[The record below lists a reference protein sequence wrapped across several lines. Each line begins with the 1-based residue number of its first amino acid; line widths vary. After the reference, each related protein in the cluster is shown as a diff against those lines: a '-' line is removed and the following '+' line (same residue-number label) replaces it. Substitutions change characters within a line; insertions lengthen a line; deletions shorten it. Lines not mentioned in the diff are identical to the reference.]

1 MGNMGG
7 LTMKTVPFCH
17 LHFHTEYSLLDS
29 SCKVA
34 DAVAAAKELGQEH
47 LAITDHGVLYGVI
60 DFYKQARKAGIK
72 PIIGCEVYIARN
84 GMDEKTSQSD
94 NLHLVLLA
102 EDNTGYDNLMHLVSL
117 GHLEGFYYKPRIDKK
132 TLRQY
137 SRGLIGLSACLKGE
151 VAEACAE
158 GAVDKAVALAK
169 EYSEILGPN
178 NFFLE
183 IQDHGI
189 PEQKTAN
196 KYIVEVAKCTGLP
209 LVATNDVHYLRQ
221 EHRDAHDVLI
231 CLQHGNLVSDT
242 NRMSYSGD
250 QFYMKSGAEME
261 RLFPNHPE
269 ALANTIEIARR
280 CNVEFVV
287 ENPPLHFPTFT
298 IPPEYENQKEYLM
311 ATGIAGL
318 KRRYPVEDLAHPET
332 DIEKRVA
339 ERFNYEVGVIEKTGF
354 INYFLVVQDF
364 IAYAKSQ
371 NIPVGPGRGSGA
383 GSMLAYALGITA
395 LDPLLYNLIFER
407 FLNPDR
413 VSPPDF
419 DIDFCQARR
428 GEVIEYVKD
437 KYGRENVAQIITF
450 GTLGAKT
457 VIRDIGRVLALPLNE
472 CDKLAKMVPETPGAT
487 LEQALIENP
496 DFKRAVQQDAT
507 AKEIMKYARVLEG
520 LPRHTGTHAAG
531 VVIGE
536 KPLIDI
542 LPLSRDKD
550 KQVITQFEMK
560 PMEAIGLL
568 KMDFLGLKTLTV
580 IQEAAVSIL
589 ANHGVELDMDKI
601 PLDDKKT
608 YDLLNRGDTIG
619 VFQVESAGMRD
630 TLRKIGLDRV
640 EDLIAMIALYR
651 PGPMQFI
658 DEFIARKHG
667 KVKIQYDHPLLEPVL
682 KETYGII
689 VYQEQIQQVANKLA
703 GFTLGEGDLLRR
715 AMGKKDMSVMSAQR
729 ENFITGC
736 KKTNN
741 IDRKLGEKLWDMIEK
756 FAQYGFNK
764 SHSAAYGIIS
774 YQTAWLKANY
784 PEEFM
789 AALLSSEMGTPDKL
803 AFLLAEAREMGLNVR
818 APSVNESVARF
829 RPAKGALHFGLA
841 GVKNVGAGAVEA
853 LTVER
858 EKNGPFKGL
867 MDFCIRMGSREV
879 NRKTLE
885 SLIKCGAFD
894 FCRKPRSRLFAGVEM
909 AMGRAQS
916 AQKDKLSGQSSL
928 FDMFSSGPAQNGDDD
943 LPAVEPWPDS
953 EMLTAEKELIGFYI
967 SGHPLAK
974 HEWTLRTF
982 ALQRIGELADV
993 MEAAGGDEQ
1002 KTLIRVGGLVDKYK
1016 KVFTKKDDPR
1026 PYARFRL
1033 EGLEAAVNAV
1043 VWPDDFQRFEKLLED
1058 GTPLMAGGRITRDF
1072 RDELEIQ
1079 ISEIF
1084 PLQEA
1089 PARFAEKV
1097 SLHLPEAVLSQEKF
1111 QAIKKI
1117 AAEHPGP
1124 TPLNICVLL
1133 DSGEKVFIKADRS
1146 SQVTASPELVQK
1158 LEHLLG
1164 EEAVYVGARS
1174 QPFLH
1179 EPPRRSFNR
1188 RKS

>member
-1 MGNMGG
+1 
-7 LTMKTVPFCH
+7 MKTVPFCH

-34 DAVAAAKELGQEH
+34 DAVKTAKELGQEH

-60 DFYKQARKAGIK
+60 DFYEKAQKAGIK
-72 PIIGCEVYIARN
+72 PIIGCEVYIARK
-84 GMDEKTSQSD
+84 GMDNREGGQAD

-102 EDNTGYDNLMHLVSL
+102 EDNEGYNNLMHLVSL
-117 GHLEGFYYKPRIDKK
+117 GHLEGFNYKPRIDKK
-132 TLRQY
+132 ILRQY
-137 SRGLIGLSACLKGE
+137 SKGLIGLSACLKGE
-151 VAEACAE
+151 IAEACAE

-183 IQDHGI
+183 IQDHGL

-196 KYIVEVAKCTGLP
+196 KHIVEVAKRTGLP
-209 LVATNDVHYLRQ
+209 LVATNDVHYIRQ

-269 ALANTIEIARR
+269 ALANTVEIARR
-280 CNVEFVV
+280 CNVEFALK
-287 ENPPLHFPTFT
+287 NPPLHFPVFG
-298 IPPEYENQKEYLM
+298 IPPEYKSQKDYLM
-311 ATGIAGL
+311 AIGIAGL
-318 KRRYPVEDLAHPET
+318 KKLYPVENLTNPKT
-332 DIEKRVA
+332 DIEKRVV
-339 ERFNYEVGVIEKTGF
+339 ERFDYEVGVIEKTGF

-364 IAYAKSQ
+364 IRWAKEHG
-371 NIPVGPGRGSGA
+371 IPVGPGRGSGA

-487 LEQALIENP
+487 LEQALSENP
-496 DFKRAVQQDAT
+496 DFKRACASDPT
-507 AKEIMKYARVLEG
+507 AREIMKYAPVLEG

-580 IQEAAVSIL
+580 IQEAVESIRI
-589 ANHGVELDMDKI
+589 NHGVVLDIDRI

-630 TLRKIGLDRV
+630 TLRKIGLDRI

-667 KVKIQYDHPLLEPVL
+667 KVKIQYEHPLLEGIV

-689 VYQEQIQQVANKLA
+689 VYQEQIQQAANKLA
-703 GFTLGEGDLLRR
+703 GFSLGQGDLLRR
-715 AMGKKDMSVMSAQR
+715 AMGKKDKAVMDAQR
-729 ENFITGC
+729 ANFIDGC

-741 IDRKLGEKLWDMIEK
+741 IDQKLAQKLWEMIEK

-803 AFLLAEAREMGLNVR
+803 AFLLAEAREMGLNVC
-818 APSVNESVARF
+818 APSVNESIARF
-829 RPAKGALHFGLA
+829 RPVQGAIHFGMA

-853 LTVER
+853 LVKER
-858 EKNGPFKGL
+858 EANGPYTGL
-867 MDFCIRMGSREV
+867 MNFCSRMDSREV

-894 FCRKPRSRLFAGVEM
+894 FCLMPRSRLFAGLEM
-909 AMGRAQS
+909 AMSRAAS
-916 AQKDKLSGQSSL
+916 AQRDKQSGQRSL
-928 FDMFSSGPAQNGDDD
+928 FDMLNTGPAENSDKD
-943 LPAVEPWPDS
+943 LPVIEPWPDS
-953 EMLTAEKELIGFYI
+953 EMLSAEKELIGFYI
-967 SGHPLAK
+967 SGHPLAEY
-974 HEWTLRTF
+974 EWTLKTF
-982 ALQRIGELADV
+982 ALQKIGELGDV
-993 MEAAGGDEQ
+993 FQAAGNDEQ
-1002 KTLIRVGGLVDKYK
+1002 KTFIRVGGLVDKYK
-1016 KVFTKKDDPR
+1016 KVFTKPKTPDDSPK

-1043 VWPDDFQRFEKLLED
+1043 VWSSEFPRFEKLLDD
-1058 GTPLMAGGRITRDF
+1058 GAPLMATGKITRDF

-1079 ISEIF
+1079 ISELF
-1084 PLQEA
+1084 PLAEA
-1089 PARFAEKV
+1089 PLLFAEKL
-1097 SLHLPEAVLSQEKF
+1097 SLHLPEAALSQEKL

-1117 AAEHPGP
+1117 AEEHSGP
-1124 TPLNICVLL
+1124 TLLNLCVQL
-1133 DSGEKVFIKADRS
+1133 DSGEKVFIKADRNS
-1146 SQVTASPELVQK
+1146 RVTVSPELVHK

-1164 EEAVYVGARS
+1164 EEAVYVAAKT
-1174 QPFLH
+1174 QPFLR
-1179 EPPRRSFNR
+1179 EPPRRRFNG

>member
-1 MGNMGG
+1 
-7 LTMKTVPFCH
+7 MKTLPFCH

-34 DAVAAAKELGQEH
+34 DAVSTAKEMGQEY

-60 DFYKQARKAGIK
+60 DFYKQALKAGIK

-84 GMDEKTSQSD
+84 GIDEKTSQSD

-102 EDNTGYDNLMHLVSL
+102 EDNAGYDNLMHLVSL
-117 GHLEGFYYKPRIDKK
+117 SHLEGFYYKPRIDKK
-132 TLRQY
+132 ILRQY
-137 SRGLIGLSACLKGE
+137 SKGLIGLSACLKGE
-151 VAEACAE
+151 IAEACAE
-158 GAVDKAVALAK
+158 GAIDKAVALAK
-169 EYSEILGPN
+169 EYAEILGPD

-183 IQDHGI
+183 MQDHGI

-196 KYIVEVAKCTGLP
+196 KHIVEVAKRTGLP
-209 LVATNDVHYLRQ
+209 LVATNDVHYIRQ

-242 NRMSYSGD
+242 NRMSYSGSE
-250 QFYMKSGAEME
+250 FYMKSGAEMA

-269 ALANTIEIARR
+269 ALANTVEVARR

-298 IPPEYENQKEYLM
+298 IPPEYKSQKEYLM
-311 ATGIAGL
+311 AIGREGL
-318 KRRYPVEDLAHPET
+318 KRLYPVDDLDHPKTE
-332 DIEKRVA
+332 IEKRVA

-364 IAYAKSQ
+364 IAYAKRQ
-371 NIPVGPGRGSGA
+371 GIPVGPGRGSGA

-428 GEVIEYVKD
+428 AEVIEYVKD

-487 LEQALIENP
+487 LAKALEENP
-496 DFKRAVQQDAT
+496 DFKRATKQDPVAI
-507 AKEIMKYARVLEG
+507 EIMKYALILEG

-560 PMEAIGLL
+560 PMESIGLL

-580 IQEAAVSIL
+580 IQETVESIR
-589 ANHGVELDMDKI
+589 ANHGIILDIEKL

-630 TLRKIGLDRV
+630 TLRKIGLDRI

-651 PGPMQFI
+651 PGPIQFI
-658 DEFIARKHG
+658 DDFIARKHG

-703 GFTLGEGDLLRR
+703 GFTLGEGDQLRR
-715 AMGKKDMSVMSAQR
+715 AMGKKDMAVMSAQR
-729 ENFITGC
+729 DNFIAGC
-736 KKTNN
+736 KKTNQ
-741 IDRKLGEKLWDMIEK
+741 IDRKLGEKLWALVEK

-803 AFLLAEAREMGLNVR
+803 AFLLAEAREMELDVR
-818 APSVNESVARF
+818 APSVNESTARF
-829 RPAKGALHFGLA
+829 RPTKGALHFGMT

-853 LTVER
+853 LVQER
-858 EKNGPFKGL
+858 EKNGPYKGL
-867 MDFCIRMGSREV
+867 MDFCVRMDSREV

-894 FCRKPRSRLFAGVEM
+894 FCHKPRSRLFAGIEM

-916 AQKDKLSGQSSL
+916 AQRDKQSGQSSL
-928 FDMFSSGPAQNGDDD
+928 FDMFSGGPAQNSDDD
-943 LPAVEPWPDS
+943 LPAIDPWPDS
-953 EMLTAEKELIGFYI
+953 EMLSAEKELIGFYI
-967 SGHPLAK
+967 SGHPLSR
-974 HEWTLRTF
+974 HEWILRTF
-982 ALQRIGELADV
+982 ALQRIGELGDV
-993 MEAAGGDEQ
+993 LEAAGGDEQ
-1002 KTLIRVGGLVDKYK
+1002 KAFVRVGGLVDKYK
-1016 KVFTKKDDPR
+1016 KVFTKPKKPEDSPK

-1033 EGLEAAVNAV
+1033 EGLESAVNAV
-1043 VWPDDFQRFEKLLED
+1043 VWPDDFLKFEKLLED
-1058 GTPLMAGGRITRDF
+1058 GTPLMAAGRITKDF

-1079 ISEIF
+1079 VSEIY
-1084 PLQEA
+1084 LLSKA
-1089 PARFAEKV
+1089 ASLFAEKV
-1097 SLHLPEAVLSQEKF
+1097 SLHLPEAALGEEKLR
-1111 QAIKKI
+1111 AIKKI
-1117 AAEHPGP
+1117 ASEHTGS

-1133 DSGEKVFIKADRS
+1133 DSGEKVFIKADRT
-1146 SQVTASPELVQK
+1146 SQVTASQELVHK

-1179 EPPRRSFNR
+1179 EPPRRRFNGR
-1188 RKS
+1188 RS